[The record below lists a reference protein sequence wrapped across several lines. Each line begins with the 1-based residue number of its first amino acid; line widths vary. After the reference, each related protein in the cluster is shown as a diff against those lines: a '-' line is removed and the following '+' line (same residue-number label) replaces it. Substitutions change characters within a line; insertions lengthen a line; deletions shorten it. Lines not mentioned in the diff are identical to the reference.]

1 MTFTSSLRFL
11 YIFDP
16 SGLLCGGYAMLGE
29 MHYSSWWFLC
39 VEQVEDL
46 TPEKYA
52 SAFSQMIFAWV
63 DPLMRAGWKKQL
75 YPADLWSLQV
85 NFSQSDFSKG
95 QLISKSLD
103 VILWHFTFSKK
114 TNERRLTLLRNNSWS
129 QKKQIRLF
137 VFLKNLGLEILLSN

>member
-1 MTFTSSLRFL
+1 MAADYSFYVKSIATYASAFL
-11 YIFDP
+11 AYNN
-16 SGLLCGGYAMLGE
+16 SVLARVGYAMLGE

-85 NFSQSDFSKG
+85 NFSQSDFSKVEK
-95 QLISKSLD
+95 I
-103 VILWHFTFSKK
+103 
-114 TNERRLTLLRNNSWS
+114 
-129 QKKQIRLF
+129 
-137 VFLKNLGLEILLSN
+137 

>member
-1 MTFTSSLRFL
+1 
-11 YIFDP
+11 
-16 SGLLCGGYAMLGE
+16 MLGE

-85 NFSQSDFSKG
+85 NFSQSDFSKAEK
-95 QLISKSLD
+95 I
-103 VILWHFTFSKK
+103 
-114 TNERRLTLLRNNSWS
+114 
-129 QKKQIRLF
+129 
-137 VFLKNLGLEILLSN
+137 

>member
-1 MTFTSSLRFL
+1 MAPRILIFSIAMGADYSFYVKSIATYASAFL
-11 YIFDP
+11 AYNN
-16 SGLLCGGYAMLGE
+16 SVLARVGYAMLGE

-85 NFSQSDFSKG
+85 NFSQSDFSKAEK
-95 QLISKSLD
+95 ISEDSLD
-103 VILWHFTFSKK
+103 SILSPSPSVKI
-114 TNERRLTLLRNNSWS
+114 
-129 QKKQIRLF
+129 QIIGRKVYF
-137 VFLKNLGLEILLSN
+137 R

>member
-1 MTFTSSLRFL
+1 MKVSAYYLEKQKSFIPEKQKFKPLIISKQKRFV
-11 YIFDP
+11 YRADPIFSEGFD
-16 SGLLCGGYAMLGE
+16 AMLGE

-85 NFSQSDFSKG
+85 NFSQSDFSKVEK
-95 QLISKSLD
+95 I
-103 VILWHFTFSKK
+103 F
-114 TNERRLTLLRNNSWS
+114 RR
-129 QKKQIRLF
+129 
-137 VFLKNLGLEILLSN
+137 